1 MHDRFFTLTSRRLA
15 VFFTIA
21 VVALGSAGFDAQERR
36 VIRVTAERF
45 SFTPSR
51 IEIDAGE
58 EVELRIKSD
67 DTAHGFRIV
76 GLAEDGDLDT
86 LIAEAVQE
94 ASWCSSDPL
103 CIEREAAG
111 VDALNN
117 AACHACLL
125 LPEVSC
131 EEMNVLL
138 DRALLVGTPVEP
150 DLGFFSALL
159 E

>member
-21 VVALGSAGFDAQERR
+21 VAALGSAGFDAQERR

-76 GLAEDGDLDT
+76 GLDT
-86 LIAEAVQE
+86 NVAIANNGPLPSEVVQRIRS
-94 ASWCSSDPL
+94 AFRAADP
-103 CIEREAAG
+103 G
-111 VDALNN
+111 
-117 AACHACLL
+117 HTWT
-125 LPEVSC
+125 
-131 EEMNVLL
+131 
-138 DRALLVGTPVEP
+138 GQT
-150 DLGFFSALL
+150 
-159 E
+159 